1 MITIIENTIKMTDRP
16 VVAACPLGG
25 SLRGSGVSGRLSA
38 LSLSAAAGVVF
49 TRERSERPTQAPAVA
64 AAAAQ
69 AQAYAFAAK
78 TNGAGNNGN
87 QKTQNHPKWASRG
100 LEPWSDPV

>member
-38 LSLSAAAGVVF
+38 LSLSAAVGVVS

-64 AAAAQ
+64 AVA

-87 QKTQNHPKWASRG
+87 QKTQHHPKWASRG